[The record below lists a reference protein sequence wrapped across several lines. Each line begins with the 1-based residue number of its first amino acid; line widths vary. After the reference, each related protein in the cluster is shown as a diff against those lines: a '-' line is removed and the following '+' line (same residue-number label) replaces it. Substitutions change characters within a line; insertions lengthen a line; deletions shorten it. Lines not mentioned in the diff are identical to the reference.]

1 MYAAAVEAKTEID
14 PAFVTAQA
22 MLETGWGARV
32 IGKAN
37 LFGITK
43 GSQWDGD
50 IVMVKTHEYFKTPKQ
65 KFKEPDR
72 IVSVCKVA
80 GKNLWY
86 YTVMRAFKDFDSI
99 GDCLKEHE
107 RLFQKPGY
115 KDAWP
120 CRRAVQV
127 CPEDMRRGRVQV
139 RYRSYVPHHHYLD
152 YQDDPAEVCISFKC
166 FVVICCYFCCE

>member
-1 MYAAAVEAKTEID
+1 MASKTQLAFARQVYAAAVEAKTEID

-80 GKNLWY
+80 GKKSLVLY
-86 YTVMRAFKDFDSI
+86 RDA
-99 GDCLKEHE
+99 CLQGF
-107 RLFQKPGY
+107 RLY
-115 KDAWP
+115 
-120 CRRAVQV
+120 RRLS
-127 CPEDMRRGRVQV
+127 EGT
-139 RYRSYVPHHHYLD
+139 
-152 YQDDPAEVCISFKC
+152 
-166 FVVICCYFCCE
+166 

>member
-1 MYAAAVEAKTEID
+1 MASKTQLAFARQVYAAAVEAKTEID

-86 YTVMRAFKDFDSI
+86 YTVS
-99 GDCLKEHE
+99 
-107 RLFQKPGY
+107 
-115 KDAWP
+115 
-120 CRRAVQV
+120 
-127 CPEDMRRGRVQV
+127 
-139 RYRSYVPHHHYLD
+139 VPSR
-152 YQDDPAEVCISFKC
+152 ISTL
-166 FVVICCYFCCE
+166 

>member
-1 MYAAAVEAKTEID
+1 MATKAQLAFAKQVLYAALAAKTEIN
-14 PAFVTAQA
+14 PSFITAQA
-22 MLETGWGARV
+22 ILETGWGKRI

-43 GSQWDGD
+43 GSQWDGP
-50 IVMVKTHEYFKTPKQ
+50 IVMVKTHEYFKTPNQ
-65 KFKEPDR
+65 KFKAPDR
-72 IVSVCKVA
+72 ILSVCKVK

-86 YTVMRAFKDFDSI
+86 YTVERAFKDFETI

-120 CRRAVQV
+120 YRNDPFEFARRICDGVGCKYAT
-127 CPEDMRRGRVQV
+127 
-139 RYRSYVPHHHYLD
+139 
-152 YQDDPAEVCISFKC
+152 DPAYLATITSLIKTVQNKC
-166 FVVICCYFCCE
+166 V

>member
-1 MYAAAVEAKTEID
+1 MASKTQLAFARQVYAAAVEAKTEID

-22 MLETGWGARV
+22 MLETGWGSRV

-50 IVMVKTHEYFKTPKQ
+50 IVMVKTHEYFKTPNQ

-86 YTVMRAFKDFDSI
+86 YTVMRAFKDFDSV

-120 CRRAVQV
+120 HRKDPFKFAQKICDAVG
-127 CPEDMRRGRVQV
+127 CKYATDPT
-139 RYRSYVPHHHYLD
+139 YLTTITSIIKTI
-152 YQDDPAEVCISFKC
+152 QRKC
-166 FVVICCYFCCE
+166 V